1 MKELAAEYGGAV
13 WDQYAIMGGS
23 RSSALWRGK
32 GLMRPDR
39 IHFTAE
45 GYRLVG
51 DLLYN
56 ALITDYLETNG
67 N

>member
-1 MKELAAEYGGAV
+1 M

-23 RSSALWRGK
+23 RSSALWKGK
-32 GLMRPDR
+32 KLMRPDR

-45 GYRLVG
+45 GYRLIG

-56 ALITDYLETNG
+56 ALITDYLETNE